1 MNRKVVITG
10 MGIYSC
16 IGKNLD
22 EVRDSLYQGRS
33 GIILDPVR
41 KDYGYR
47 SGLTG
52 YVDKPDLKG
61 KLDRR
66 ARVMLP
72 EQGEYA
78 YLATLEAL
86 AGAGIDPDFIQAN
99 EIGILYGNDSSAKS
113 VIESN
118 DMIREKKDT
127 TLVGSGAVFQTMNST
142 VTMNLATIFKLRGVN
157 FTISAACASGSHSIG
172 LGYHFIRTGLQDCV
186 VCGGAQEINH
196 LSMGTFDALSAFQYV
211 NRIQPGLPGPSIAT
225 ATD

>member
-1 MNRKVVITG
+1 MDRRVVITG

-99 EIGILYGNDSSAKS
+99 DIGILYGNDSSAKS

-118 DMIREKKDT
+118 DMIR
-127 TLVGSGAVFQTMNST
+127 
-142 VTMNLATIFKLRGVN
+142 
-157 FTISAACASGSHSIG
+157 
-172 LGYHFIRTGLQDCV
+172 
-186 VCGGAQEINH
+186 
-196 LSMGTFDALSAFQYV
+196 
-211 NRIQPGLPGPSIAT
+211 
-225 ATD
+225 